1 MSASALARCLL
12 GLGRETLTRRHEVEF
27 VVSPAA
33 HDPRIP
39 DLASRLGKGQRITV
53 LTGAGVSAA
62 SGIPTFRGQQGLWRT
77 FRPEQLATPDAFA
90 RDAVLV
96 WEWYDWRR
104 QQVAASQPNRAHD
117 VLAHW
122 SRIFDH
128 FTLIT
133 QNVDG
138 LHERAGTRG
147 VVRFHGSIW
156 ELCCWNRCSGA
167 PDRWLDDST
176 PLASLPPTCRSC
188 GGIARPSV
196 VWYGEPID
204 PEVLNQSLAATAC
217 DLFLT
222 IGTSALVHPAASLVS
237 AARQHG
243 AFTAEINLETTS
255 ASRRVDLVLQG
266 RAEELLDEIDSA
278 RPAP

>member
-1 MSASALARCLL
+1 MQASGRFNCDGRGTLAT
-12 GLGRETLTRRHEVEF
+12 EYEVEF
-27 VVSPAA
+27 AVHPS
-33 HDPRIP
+33 HDPSISN
-39 DLASRLGKGQRITV
+39 LASRLENGQRVTV

-62 SGIPTFRGQQGLWRT
+62 SGIQTFRGPQGLWRT
-77 FRPEQLATPDAFA
+77 FRPEQLATPGAFA

-104 QQVAASQPNRAHD
+104 QHVAASQPNRAHD
-117 VLAHW
+117 ILAHW

-147 VVRFHGSIW
+147 VIRFHGSIW
-156 ELCCWNRCSGA
+156 ELCCWNGCAGA
-167 PDRWLDDST
+167 PDRWRDDST

-196 VWYGEPID
+196 VWFGEPID
-204 PEVLNQSLAATAC
+204 LDVLDQSLAATAC

-237 AARQHG
+237 AAEKQG
-243 AFTAEINLETTS
+243 AFTAEINLETTA
-255 ASRRVDLVLQG
+255 ASRAADLVLPG
-266 RAEELLDEIDSA
+266 RAEELLDEIEVARSA
-278 RPAP
+278 S